1 MKPTFSKYYER
12 HFDEK
17 SPLNGYA
24 TKRELVEATFGEKA
38 TTAPPHLD
46 EFLQELSTVLDFR
59 YQVAKVREYFE
70 NVFWHSFPRHDPWK
84 ASIIDEK
91 IKFQIGVS
99 FDGIWDT
106 VLECDKILKQ

>member
-12 HFDEK
+12 HWNEK
-17 SPLNGYA
+17 SPLNGYE

-38 TTAPPHLD
+38 TTAPTHLD
-46 EFLQELSTVLDFR
+46 EFLQELSIIADFR

-70 NVFWHSFPRHDPWK
+70 NVFWHSFPKYEPWK
-84 ASIIDEK
+84 ASVIDEK
-91 IKFQIGVS
+91 IKFQPSVS
-99 FDGIWDT
+99 FDEIWDT